1 LVGFSLNLFLLPE
14 QVVQVQWPAN
24 DARTH
29 HLQKVLHAQ
38 DGDLIDFGVVNG
50 SRGQG
55 LVQWEECGAV
65 NLSLKW
71 KEERPS
77 DLLPITLLVG
87 LSRPQT
93 CRKVIEQASTLG
105 VSGLIF
111 FTAEKSEASY
121 AESSLWDEEWYR
133 LLIKGAEQAFS
144 CHLPRCEKVSSLDV
158 AIQQSSSFS
167 NTRLALDVYDSSQA
181 LSEVGWPKNENTL
194 LAVGPERGWSQAER
208 ELLKEQKFTLC
219 HMGQRV
225 LRVETAVVASV
236 GYLSANYWPGRGWTG
251 E

>member
-1 LVGFSLNLFLLPE
+1 M
-14 QVVQVQWPAN
+14 QVQWPAH

-29 HLQKVLHAQ
+29 HLKKVLHAQ
-38 DGDLIDFGVVNG
+38 DGDLVDFGVVNG
-50 SRGQG
+50 PRGKG
-55 LVQWEECGAV
+55 LVKWEKSGAV

-71 KEERPS
+71 NERHAS

-93 CRKVIEQASTLG
+93 CRKVIEQASALG
-105 VSGLIF
+105 VSELIF

-121 AESSLWDEEWYR
+121 TESSLWNEEWHR

-144 CHLPRCEKVSSLDV
+144 CHLPRCEKVKSLDA

-167 NTRLALDVYDSSQA
+167 TTRLALDVYESSQA
-181 LSEVGWPKNENTL
+181 LSEMGRPNNENTL
-194 LAVGPERGWSQAER
+194 LAVGPERGWSQSER
-208 ELLKEQKFTLC
+208 ELLREQKFSLC

-236 GYLSANYWPGRGWTG
+236 GYLSANYWPGRGWAG

>member
-29 HLQKVLHAQ
+29 HLKKVLHAQ
-38 DGDLIDFGVVNG
+38 DGDLVDFGVVNG
-50 SRGQG
+50 PRGKG
-55 LVQWEECGAV
+55 LVQWEKSGAV

-71 KEERPS
+71 NEKHAS

-93 CRKVIEQASTLG
+93 CRKVIEQASALG
-105 VSGLIF
+105 VSELIF

-121 AESSLWDEEWYR
+121 TESSLWNEEWHR

-144 CHLPRCEKVSSLDV
+144 CHLPRCEKVNSLETAIQSSL
-158 AIQQSSSFS
+158 FS
-167 NTRLALDVYDSSQA
+167 TTRLALDVYEAIQA
-181 LSEVGWPKNENTL
+181 LSEVTISNNENTL
-194 LAVGPERGWSQAER
+194 LAVGPERGWSQSER
-208 ELLKEQKFTLC
+208 ELLREQKFSLC

-236 GYLSANYWPGRGWTG
+236 GYLSSNYWPGRGWAG

>member
-1 LVGFSLNLFLLPE
+1 MNLFLLPE
-14 QVVQVQWPAN
+14 QVAQVQWPAN
-24 DARTH
+24 DARTQ
-29 HLQKVLHAQ
+29 HLKKVLHAQ
-38 DGDLIDFGVVNG
+38 DGDIVDFGVVNG
-50 SRGQG
+50 PRGKG
-55 LVQWEECGAV
+55 LVQWEKSGAV

-71 KEERPS
+71 NEKHAS

-105 VSGLIF
+105 VSKLIF

-121 AESSLWDEEWYR
+121 TESSLWNQEWYR

-144 CHLPRCEKVSSLDV
+144 CHLPHCEKVNCLETAIQSSLF
-158 AIQQSSSFS
+158 ATF
-167 NTRLALDVYDSSQA
+167 RLALDVYEASQA
-181 LSEVGWPKNENTL
+181 ISEVTIPNHENNL
-194 LAVGPERGWSQAER
+194 LAVGPERGWSQSER
-208 ELLKEQKFTLC
+208 ELLREQKFTLC